1 MAIGMMKTNITD
13 MNDRSAQ
20 HLIPPRPQTGWVT
33 GYSQPEEDL
42 IILRGWKEQKAQAI
56 ITAEGRGR

>member
-13 MNDRSAQ
+13 MNCRSAQ
-20 HLIPPRPQTGWVT
+20 EHLVPSQTGWVS

-42 IILRGWKEQKAQAI
+42 VILRGWKEQKAQAI